1 MVKTGKVRFA
11 AQLSASQ
18 KQLFERAAKIG
29 EFRSLTEFVL
39 NSAQQK
45 ADEIIER
52 HNRIFASE
60 QDKAVFFDAI
70 LNPPVP
76 TEKLKS
82 AVTEYRAKMHGS

>member
-1 MVKTGKVRFA
+1 MASTTKARFD
-11 AQLSASQ
+11 AQLPTSQ
-18 KQLFERAAKIG
+18 KQLFEQAAEIG
-29 EFRSLTEFVL
+29 GFRTLTEFVL

-52 HNRIFASE
+52 RNQIFASE

-70 LNPPVP
+70 LNPPAP

-82 AVTEYRAKMHGS
+82 AVTEYRTKMHGS